1 MDPITRMVAA
11 GAAGAAGGG
20 NPTYVDDVF
29 STFVYNGNGSTQT
42 INNGIDLSGEGGL
55 VWIKNREKGG
65 SPSAWAQNYLFD
77 TERSPTI
84 SDGMKYLAS
93 NGNNGENNT
102 GTDATKDFGGWTSNG
117 FLLGEPW
124 SVGAD
129 ALNHS
134 SGDDYVSW
142 TFRKAPGFFDIVTYT
157 GNGTNQSIAHNLG
170 SVPGCLMIKNT
181 STSGPHWVVYHRG
194 ISVPAEKGL
203 VLSEDWGED
212 DDVYFNDTAPTSTHF
227 TVGPKTQTN
236 TDGDNYV
243 AYIFAHDDQSF
254 GTNGDESII
263 KCGSYTTNSSGA
275 IPDVNL
281 GFEPQWLLI
290 KKAYGQ
296 YGNTGNWYLYD
307 HIRGMPV
314 GGNNENLY
322 PNLTNAAVTGA
333 NVVELT
339 STGFTSGPDYL
350 ASGTDTFIYVAIRR
364 PHKPPTDATEVF
376 AIDTSESAGQS
387 IPPQFISGFAT
398 DVVIRKTMNGGNHT
412 MGSRLQGIYY
422 MQPGNSTQEDRVW
435 PATALTW
442 DHQNGWA
449 SSMGD
454 PPNSNLFAYMFRRAP
469 GFMDVVAYEGTG
481 STRILN
487 HNLGAV
493 PELVIVKNR
502 ENGSY
507 GWATYTQALGRTK
520 YLSFGDTGKESSA
533 SAGQMWGNSDFT
545 STEFSLG
552 SWANTNHNGID
563 MIAYL
568 FASLDGISKIGTY
581 SGTGNNIDVN
591 CGFSAGAR
599 FVMIKRTDTEISG
612 TNGSHWYIWD
622 TTNGIVSGNDPY
634 WKASDFVAAV
644 TNTDY
649 IDPLNEGFTVTSS
662 ASANS
667 GINAS
672 GGTYMFFAIA

>member
-65 SPSAWAQNYLFD
+65 SPSAWAQNYMFD

-84 SDGMKYLAS
+84 SDNPKYLAS
-93 NGNNGENNT
+93 NSNNGEGGT

-124 SVGAD
+124 GLGAD

-170 SVPGCLMIKNT
+170 SVPGCIMIKNT

-194 ISVPAEKGL
+194 ISVPAEKAL

-263 KCGSYTTNSSGA
+263 KCGSYTTNSSGV

-281 GFEPQWLLI
+281 GFEPQFLLI
-290 KKAYGQ
+290 KKFSGQ

-307 HIRGMPV
+307 SMRGMPV
-314 GGNNENLY
+314 AGNNENLY

-333 NVVELT
+333 NAVELT

-350 ASGTDTFIYVAIRR
+350 ASGTDSFIYMAIRR

-376 AIDTSESAGQS
+376 AIDTSDATSPS
-387 IPPQFISGFAT
+387 PPQFTSGFVT
-398 DVVIRKTMNGGNHT
+398 DLVIRKTMNSANAT

-422 MQPGNSTQEDRVW
+422 MQPMSTTKEDRTW

-442 DHQNGWA
+442 DFMDGWSN
-449 SSMGD
+449 SSGVD
-454 PPNSNLFAYMFRRAP
+454 TNLFAYMFKRAP
-469 GFMDVVAYEGTG
+469 GFMDVVAYKGTG
-481 STRILN
+481 SARTLN

-502 ENGSY
+502 EFNM
-507 GWATYTQALGRTK
+507 GWSTYTAAGGRTK
-520 YLSFGDTGKESSA
+520 SLSFGDTGAESSV
-533 SAGQMWGNSDFT
+533 SPGQMWGNTDFT
-545 STEFSLG
+545 STEFSVG
-552 SWANTNHNGID
+552 SWANSNYNGLD

-581 SGTGNNIDVN
+581 TGTGNNIDVD
-591 CGFSAGAR
+591 CGFTAGAR

-612 TNGSHWYIWD
+612 ATGTHWYIWD

-634 WKASDFVAAV
+634 WKASEAVAAV

-649 IDPLNEGFTVTSS
+649 IDPLNAGFTVTAPSYFP
-662 ASANS
+662 AL
-667 GINAS
+667 NAS
-672 GGTYMFFAIA
+672 GGTYLFLAIA